1 MEWAILFIVF
11 DLLAICYL
19 LSATDQVATVD
30 AAQHLRKGAI
40 LIDVRTPREYA
51 QSHLPNA
58 INIPVTGIHHLV
70 PMRLRD
76 HNRVLLLHGLTG
88 LRSALAKKMLN
99 DLGYDYVYNLGSYGR
114 AAQITTGR

>member
-19 LSATDQVATVD
+19 LSRTDQVPADT
-30 AAQHLRKGAI
+30 AAHHLSKGAL

-58 INIPVTGIHHLV
+58 INIPVTGIHELL

-76 HNRVLLLHGLTG
+76 HNRVILLHGLTG

-99 DLGYDYVYNLGSYGR
+99 NLGYDNALNLGSYGR
-114 AAQITTGR
+114 AAQIASGR